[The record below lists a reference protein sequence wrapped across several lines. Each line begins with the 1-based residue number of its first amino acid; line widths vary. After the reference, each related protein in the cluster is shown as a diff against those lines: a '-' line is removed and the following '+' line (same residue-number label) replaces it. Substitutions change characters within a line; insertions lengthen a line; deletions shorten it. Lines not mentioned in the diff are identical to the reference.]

1 MQEITGDG
9 ASLPLGINLYR
20 YPAHSHEPQC
30 ELTPGHQ
37 TKRQEGHIKGR
48 KMHRGWTDRRGVTI
62 EVTMTGEPALPLC
75 SVLEAW

>member
-9 ASLPLGINLYR
+9 ASLPLEIGLYR
-20 YPAHSHEPQC
+20 CPATVMSPMC
-30 ELTPGHQ
+30 GLTPGHQ

-48 KMHRGWTDRRGVTI
+48 KMHRGWTGKRGVTI
-62 EVTMTGEPALPLC
+62 EVTITGELSLPLC